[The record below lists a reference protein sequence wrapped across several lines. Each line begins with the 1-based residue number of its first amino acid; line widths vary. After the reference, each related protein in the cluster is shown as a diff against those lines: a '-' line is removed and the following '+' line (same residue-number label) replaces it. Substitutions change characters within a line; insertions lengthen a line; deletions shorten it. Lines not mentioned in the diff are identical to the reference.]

1 MKLRTIIY
9 TLLLV
14 AALCMGC
21 GDASSMRQLQEL
33 EARVNDAPDSV
44 LAVLTAADMPRW
56 GEARALY
63 ALLTVQAQ
71 DKSFID
77 VADDSLICVA
87 TDYYATSSDAR
98 HRMLAFYYLSRVQ
111 YNMQAYAQSI
121 ISASRA
127 EEEAI
132 TVSDDYYLGL
142 IYRCISDCYNMTYNT
157 TEELRYIRMAR
168 DYFEQ
173 AGGTAH
179 ERYARLRI
187 GRAYFSNGKLQ
198 EAIQICEALLTDSA
212 AIQDSILLSNVL
224 SLYSNVAT
232 LSYDFSAAKD
242 ALLRLHEIPQYDLT
256 VSDYCYLARIYNN
269 EHLADSA
276 LSCLDKAKCL
286 VRKEADS
293 VYIYRALYEM
303 ALANEDA
310 ETALNNYRR
319 IIALNDSLT
328 KATLHQSVAIAH
340 RDHYRNEA
348 LLTSERAVRDKRFFL
363 VCLIGILSVSTFGIL
378 YYREGK
384 KRKEVELARTL
395 ETAYEVT
402 LTVNRQRDDLTAM
415 QQRIDRL
422 FGEQFTTL
430 EILVNTY
437 LDHEGT
443 DKSSTLILHKVEAL
457 IEELRSPKKLR
468 NLENIIN
475 ESKHNIV
482 ARLREQIPSIKEADA
497 QLFIYLCAGFSLR
510 AIKLFMK
517 EKLENIYNKKS
528 RLKSKIQRSDAA
540 DAEYFLEYLS

>member
-1 MKLRTIIY
+1 MKLRTVIY
-9 TLLLV
+9 TLLL
-14 AALCMGC
+14 ATLCMGC
-21 GDASSMRQLQEL
+21 GGRLSMRELEQL
-33 EARVNDAPDSV
+33 EARINDAPDSV
-44 LAVLTAADMPRW
+44 LTVLTAADMPRW

-71 DKSFID
+71 DKSGLD
-77 VADDSLICVA
+77 VADDSLISVA
-87 TDYYATSSDAR
+87 THYFTTSRDAR
-98 HRMLAFYYLSRVQ
+98 HKMLAYYYRARVQ
-111 YNMQAYAQSI
+111 YNMGAYAQSI
-121 ISASRA
+121 VSASRA
-127 EEEAI
+127 EEAAI
-132 TVSDDYYLGL
+132 AVDDDYYLGL
-142 IYRCISDCYNMTYNT
+142 ICRCISDCYNMTYNT

-173 AGGTAH
+173 AGGAAH

-187 GRAYFSNGKLQ
+187 GRAYFSNGKLE
-198 EAIQICEALLTDSA
+198 EAMQICEALLTDSA

-242 ALLRLHEIPQYDLT
+242 ALLRLCEIPQYDLT
-256 VSDYCYLARIYNN
+256 VSDYCYLARIYNS
-269 EHLADSA
+269 EHLTDSA
-276 LSCLDKAKCL
+276 LSCLDRAKCL

-303 ALANEDA
+303 ALANDDA
-310 ETALNNYRR
+310 GTALNNYRK

-328 KATLHQSVAIAH
+328 KATLHQSVAVAH

-348 LLTSERAVRDKRFFL
+348 LLASERAVRDKRFFL
-363 VCLIGILSVSTFGIL
+363 VCLISILSVSAFGIL

-384 KRKEVELARTL
+384 RRKEEELARTL

-402 LTVNRQRDDLTAM
+402 LTMNRQRDDLTAM

-457 IEELRSPKKLR
+457 IEEFRNPKKLK
-468 NLENIIN
+468 NLESIIN

-482 ARLREQIPSIKEADA
+482 ARLREQIPSIKEADV

-510 AIKLFMK
+510 VIKLFMK

-528 RLKSKIQRSDAA
+528 RLKSKIQRSNAA
-540 DAEYFLEYLS
+540 DVKDFLERIV